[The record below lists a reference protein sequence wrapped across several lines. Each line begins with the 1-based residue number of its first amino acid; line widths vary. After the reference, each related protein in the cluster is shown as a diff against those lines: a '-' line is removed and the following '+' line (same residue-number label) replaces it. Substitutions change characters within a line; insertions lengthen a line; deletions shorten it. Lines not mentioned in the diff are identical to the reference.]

1 MGWALLVQGPRRS
14 GLRQYAHG
22 ACAAV
27 RRAGCVSTH
36 MAAAKISAKPI
47 MSSVVGRSP
56 SINIEL
62 ETPTTGVASEPSE
75 AVAVGKRSIMANH
88 RI

>member
-1 MGWALLVQGPRRS
+1 MGLPGSGAAAV

-27 RRAGCVSTH
+27 RCAGCVSTH
-36 MAAAKISAKPI
+36 SAAAKISAKPI
-47 MSSVVGRSP
+47 KSSGVGRSP
-56 SINIEL
+56 SISIEL